1 MTTRLCLL
9 DLKLLRKTREDSAAC
24 FRDNY
29 HVFLTRA
36 AHAGIVQARFDRE
49 HLPILQDNFLQARML
64 VDFQTEAVAGSVEKS
79 DAPAVAH
86 SGRETATGE

>member
-1 MTTRLCLL
+1 LENA
-9 DLKLLRKTREDSAAC
+9 KDSATC
-24 FRDNY
+24 FRDDY

-36 AHAGIVQARFDRE
+36 AHAGIIQTRFDRQ
-49 HLPILQDNFLQARML
+49 HLAILQDNFLQAWML

>member
-1 MTTRLCLL
+1 LEASN
-9 DLKLLRKTREDSAAC
+9 LKLFWKARKDSATC
-24 FRDNY
+24 FRDDY

-36 AHAGIVQARFDRE
+36 AHAGIVQTRFDRQ
-49 HLPILQDNFLQARML
+49 HLAILQDNLLQAWML
-64 VDFQTEAVAGSVEKS
+64 VDFQTEAMAGSVEKS